1 MIFKV
6 PSCWDLLCHS
16 DLHGYISSLATSSL
30 SSYKMLS
37 SKIGT
42 GDTGTWKNKYAWEP
56 RGWHSSTS
64 NAIKLITLTTP
75 PCSLS
80 LSLPLSLSLSL
91 PLSSSCLARMAN
103 HSQRSPGQGWSVV
116 SPLVLSMIPPVALV
130 WIRRGEV
137 KLSLFADDRVLC
149 VENPKVS
156 IKKLLELINKVSKV
170 LAYKINI

>member
-16 DLHGYISSLATSSL
+16 DLHGYVSSLATSSL

-37 SKIGT
+37 SRIRT
-42 GDTGTWKNKYAWEP
+42 EDTGTWKNKYAWEP
-56 RGWHSSTS
+56 RGWHSSNS

-80 LSLPLSLSLSL
+80 LSLPLSL
-91 PLSSSCLARMAN
+91 PCSSSCLARMAN
-103 HSQRSPGQGWSVV
+103 HSQRSPGQGWSVA
-116 SPLVLSMIPPVALV
+116 SPLVLPMIPPAVLV
-130 WIRRGEV
+130 WIRRREV
-137 KLSLFADDRVLC
+137 KLSLFADDIVLC

-156 IKKLLELINKVSKV
+156 IKKLLELINKFSKV